1 MPFGGAKGAGSGAA
15 QHMVMVFRKGGAAKA
30 EWGGGFSTVV
40 EDGLGGPL
48 AIDEFEHGK
57 FTAVGE
63 VFVGIRGG
71 FPGYCVGDRCG
82 PAMAF

>member
-15 QHMVMVFRKGGAAKA
+15 QRRVIVFGKGGAAKT
-30 EWGGGFSTVV
+30 EWGGGFSTAV

-48 AIDEFEHGK
+48 AIDEFEHDK
-57 FTAVGE
+57 FTAIGE

-71 FPGYCVGDRCG
+71 FPGYCVGVYCG